1 MILVNPKGRTLCVGA
16 PAALLPERNQSM
28 DKQKAIDKLNEILK
42 HEWTGLA
49 QYAQQAFLVRG
60 LWREPYAKMFFES
73 AEECFR
79 HAKLIGEKIVALG
92 GVPTLER
99 GTVQQSTDV
108 RQMLQHALAFEQA
121 AVEHYRQALEI
132 CAEDRPLVVLLEDLI
147 LEEQQGVDELQ
158 KLLQEHAAAEASL
171 GPQQAQERAG

>member
-1 MILVNPKGRTLCVGA
+1 
-16 PAALLPERNQSM
+16 M

-99 GTVQQSTDV
+99 NTVKQSTDV
-108 RQMLQHALAFEQA
+108 RQMLQDALAFEQA
-121 AVEHYRQALEI
+121 AVEHYREALEI
-132 CAEDRPLVVLLEDLI
+132 CADDRPLVVLLEDLI
-147 LEEQQGVDELQ
+147 LEEQEGVDELQ
-158 KLLQEHAAAEASL
+158 KLVQEHAAASATT
-171 GPQQAQERAG
+171 PTQAQEKAG